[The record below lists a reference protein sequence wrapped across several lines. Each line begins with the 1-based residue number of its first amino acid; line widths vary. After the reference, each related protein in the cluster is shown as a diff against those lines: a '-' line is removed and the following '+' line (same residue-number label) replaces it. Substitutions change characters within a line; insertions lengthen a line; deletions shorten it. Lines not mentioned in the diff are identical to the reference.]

1 MKYYDLL
8 VILRGNELWNLMV
21 TLIVEEALEVIQ
33 MKPVSII
40 SSSLL

>member
-1 MKYYDLL
+1 

>member
-8 VILRGNELWNLMV
+8 VILREHIMELEV